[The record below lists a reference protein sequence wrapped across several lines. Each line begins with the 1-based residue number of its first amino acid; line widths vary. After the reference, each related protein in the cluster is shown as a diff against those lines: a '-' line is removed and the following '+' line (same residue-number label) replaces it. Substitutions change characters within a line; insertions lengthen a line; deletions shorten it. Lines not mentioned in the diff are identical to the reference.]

1 MNPKEPIMS
10 TYLTKRMLYM
20 LIILFAASLLIFCLY
35 ALTPGDFIT
44 GNIKLTAERK
54 AELREIYGLNKPVL
68 ERYGT
73 WMKNAFHGDF
83 GYSLAQQKPVLQLFG
98 DYIWNSFLLA
108 AVSTFLTWLI
118 AVIIGVISA
127 YKQYSWF
134 DTLVMVAIFAAM
146 SLPSFFIGLFLI
158 KILAVDLKW
167 LPPGGMM
174 TTGSNATGFAYFK
187 EVVHHMTLPVI
198 VMTLLG
204 LGSLTR
210 YFRSNMIDV
219 LKQDYIRTARAKGLK
234 ERKVLFTHA
243 LRNALLPAITL
254 VGFELPALF
263 GGSIII
269 EQIFNWPGIGQLYM
283 KSFGLRDYPLLM
295 GFTMFLAILTVIG
308 TLLSDILYRVADPR
322 VRL

>member
-1 MNPKEPIMS
+1 MS
-10 TYLTKRMLYM
+10 AYLSKRLLYM
-20 LIILFAASLLIFCLY
+20 IIILFAASLLIFCLY
-35 ALTPGDFIT
+35 ASTPGDFIT

-54 AELREIYGLNKPVL
+54 AELREIYGLNKPML
-68 ERYGT
+68 ERYGI
-73 WMKNAFHGDF
+73 WMKNALHGDF
-83 GYSLAQQKPVLQLFG
+83 GYSLAQQKPVLQLFN
-98 DYIWNSFLLA
+98 DYIWNSFMLA
-108 AVSTFLTWLI
+108 AVSTFLTWVI

-134 DTLVMVAIFAAM
+134 DTLVMIAIFAAM

-167 LPPGGMM
+167 LPPGGII
-174 TTGSNATGFAYFK
+174 TTGSNATGLAYFK
-187 EVVHHMTLPVI
+187 EVVLHMTLPVV

-234 ERKVLFTHA
+234 EQRVLFTHA

-263 GGSIII
+263 GGSLII
-269 EQIFNWPGIGQLYM
+269 EKIFNWPGIGQLYM
-283 KSFGLRDYPLLM
+283 QSFGLRDYPLLM
-295 GFTMFLAILTVIG
+295 GFTMFIAILTVIG
-308 TLLSDILYRVADPR
+308 TLLSDILYRIADPR

>member
-1 MNPKEPIMS
+1 MS
-10 TYLTKRMLYM
+10 AYLSKRLLYM
-20 LIILFAASLLIFCLY
+20 VIILFAASLLIFCLY
-35 ALTPGDFIT
+35 ASTPGDFIT

-54 AELREIYGLNKPVL
+54 AELREIYGLNKPML
-68 ERYGT
+68 ERYGI
-73 WMKNAFHGDF
+73 WMKNALHGDF
-83 GYSLAQQKPVLQLFG
+83 GYSLAQQKPVLQLFN

-108 AVSTFLTWLI
+108 AVSTFLTWVI

-134 DTLVMVAIFAAM
+134 DTLVMIAIFAAM

-167 LPPGGMM
+167 LPPGGII
-174 TTGSNATGFAYFK
+174 TTGSNATGLAYFK
-187 EVVHHMTLPVI
+187 EIVMHMTLPVV

-219 LKQDYIRTARAKGLK
+219 LKQDYIRTARAKGLR

-263 GGSIII
+263 GGSLII
-269 EQIFNWPGIGQLYM
+269 EKIFNWPGIGQLYM
-283 KSFGLRDYPLLM
+283 QSFGLRDYPLLM
-295 GFTMFLAILTVIG
+295 GFTMFIAILTVIG
-308 TLLSDILYRVADPR
+308 TLLSDVLYRIADPR

>member
-1 MNPKEPIMS
+1 MV
-10 TYLTKRMLYM
+10 
-20 LIILFAASLLIFCLY
+20 IILFAASLLIFCLY
-35 ALTPGDFIT
+35 ASTPGDFIT

-68 ERYGT
+68 ERYGI
-73 WMKNAFHGDF
+73 WMKNALHGDF
-83 GYSLAQQKPVLQLFG
+83 GYSLAQQKPVLQLFN

-108 AVSTFLTWLI
+108 AVSTFLTWVI

-134 DTLVMVAIFAAM
+134 DTLVMIAIFAAM

-167 LPPGGMM
+167 LPPGGII
-174 TTGSNATGFAYFK
+174 TTGSNATGLAYFK
-187 EVVHHMTLPVI
+187 EIVTHMTLPVV

-263 GGSIII
+263 GGSLII
-269 EQIFNWPGIGQLYM
+269 EKIFNWPGIGQLYM
-283 KSFGLRDYPLLM
+283 QSFGLRDYPLLM
-295 GFTMFLAILTVIG
+295 GFTMFIAILTVIG
-308 TLLSDILYRVADPR
+308 TLLSDVLYRIADPR

>member
-1 MNPKEPIMS
+1 MS
-10 TYLTKRMLYM
+10 TYLTKRLLYM
-20 LIILFAASLLIFCLY
+20 IIILFGASLLIFCLY
-35 ALTPGDFIT
+35 ASTPGDFIT

-68 ERYGT
+68 ERYGL
-73 WMKNAFHGDF
+73 WMKNALHGDF
-83 GYSLAQQKPVLQLFG
+83 GYSLAQQKPVLQLFN

-167 LPPGGMM
+167 LPPGGII
-174 TTGSNATGFAYFK
+174 TTGSNATGWEYIK
-187 EVVHHMTLPVI
+187 EVVTHMALPVI

-210 YFRSNMIDV
+210 YFRSNMVDV

-263 GGSIII
+263 GGSLII
-269 EQIFNWPGIGQLYM
+269 EKIFNWPGIGQLYM
-283 KSFGLRDYPLLM
+283 QSFGLRDYPLLM
-295 GFTMFLAILTVIG
+295 GFTMFIAILTVIG
-308 TLLSDILYRVADPR
+308 TLLSDLLYRIADPR
-322 VRL
+322 VRLQ

>member
-1 MNPKEPIMS
+1 MVIS
-10 TYLTKRMLYM
+10 
-20 LIILFAASLLIFCLY
+20 LFAASLLIFCLY
-35 ALTPGDFIT
+35 ASTPGDFIT

-68 ERYGT
+68 ERYGI
-73 WMKNAFHGDF
+73 WMKNALHGDF
-83 GYSLAQQKPVLQLFG
+83 GYSLAQQKPVLQLFN

-108 AVSTFLTWLI
+108 AVSTFLTWVI

-134 DTLVMVAIFAAM
+134 DTLVMIAIFAAM

-167 LPPGGMM
+167 LPPGGII
-174 TTGSNATGFAYFK
+174 TTGSNATGLAYFK
-187 EVVHHMTLPVI
+187 EIVMHMTLPVV

-263 GGSIII
+263 GGSLII
-269 EQIFNWPGIGQLYM
+269 EKIFNWPGIGQLYM
-283 KSFGLRDYPLLM
+283 QSFGLRDYPLLM
-295 GFTMFLAILTVIG
+295 GFTMFIAILTVIG
-308 TLLSDILYRVADPR
+308 TLLSDILYRIADPR

>member
-1 MNPKEPIMS
+1 MS
-10 TYLTKRMLYM
+10 AYLSKRLLYM
-20 LIILFAASLLIFCLY
+20 VIILFAASLLIFCLY
-35 ALTPGDFIT
+35 ASTPGDFIT

-54 AELREIYGLNKPVL
+54 AELREIYGLNKPML
-68 ERYGT
+68 ERYGI
-73 WMKNAFHGDF
+73 WMKNALHGDF
-83 GYSLAQQKPVLQLFG
+83 GYSLAQQKPVLQLFN

-108 AVSTFLTWLI
+108 AVSTFLTWMI

-134 DTLVMVAIFAAM
+134 DTLVMIAIFAAM

-167 LPPGGMM
+167 LPPGGII
-174 TTGSNATGFAYFK
+174 TTGSNATGLAYFK
-187 EVVHHMTLPVI
+187 EIVTHMTLPVV

-263 GGSIII
+263 GGSLII
-269 EQIFNWPGIGQLYM
+269 EKIFNWPGIGQLYM
-283 KSFGLRDYPLLM
+283 QSFGLRDYPLLM
-295 GFTMFLAILTVIG
+295 GFTMFIAILTVIG
-308 TLLSDILYRVADPR
+308 TLLSDVLYRIADPR

>member
-1 MNPKEPIMS
+1 MS
-10 TYLTKRMLYM
+10 AYLSKRLLYM
-20 LIILFAASLLIFCLY
+20 VIILFAASLLIFCLY
-35 ALTPGDFIT
+35 ASTPGDFIT

-68 ERYGT
+68 ERYGI
-73 WMKNAFHGDF
+73 WMKNALHGDF
-83 GYSLAQQKPVLQLFG
+83 GYSLAQQKPVLQLFN

-108 AVSTFLTWLI
+108 AVSTFLTWVI

-134 DTLVMVAIFAAM
+134 DTLVMIAIFAAM

-158 KILAVDLKW
+158 KILVVDLKW
-167 LPPGGMM
+167 LPPGGII
-174 TTGSNATGFAYFK
+174 TTGSNATGLAYFK
-187 EVVHHMTLPVI
+187 EIVMHMTLPVV

-219 LKQDYIRTARAKGLK
+219 LKQDYIRTARASYLK

-263 GGSIII
+263 GGSLII
-269 EQIFNWPGIGQLYM
+269 EKIFNWYRIGKLYM
-283 KSFGLRDYPLLM
+283 QSFGLRDYPLLM
-295 GFTMFLAILTVIG
+295 GFTMFIAILTVIG
-308 TLLSDILYRVADPR
+308 TLLSDVLYRIADPR